1 MTYDRLGPEGLQR
14 GGGRAIHLE
23 RQVHPVFFNRSRTD
37 ARLTQV
43 ETELSELKR
52 RFSQIEQEWDATT
65 HRVTKVLRRIRTSEE
80 AQAREVKEDFVEG
93 AAGLQ
98 PSTIPTPPDRLT
110 RIRQQLAVRGGN
122 GDK

>member
-1 MTYDRLGPEGLQR
+1 VTYDRLGPEGLQR
-14 GGGRAIHLE
+14 GGGRANHLE
-23 RQVHPVFFNRSRTD
+23 RQVRPVFFNRSRTD

-65 HRVTKVLRRIRTSEE
+65 ARVTKVLRRIRTSEV
-80 AQAREVKEDFVEG
+80 AQEREETGNIVG
-93 AAGLQ
+93 ALDASG
-98 PSTIPTPPDRLT
+98 PSTIATPPDRLT
-110 RIRQQLAVRGGN
+110 RIRQQLAARGGN